1 MKHSPLAVL
10 LATLAAG
17 PVFAQ
22 DQTPGAHFI
31 QNWDADGD
39 GAVSVEEATTRRG
52 DIFTAFDADEDG
64 FLSDEEYALFDEARA
79 NDRAAM
85 QEGMGQGMGQGNGQG
100 NGQGQGQGNGQG
112 QGMGQ
117 GMGQGNGMGPGM
129 GMGMGAE
136 EGMMRAFND
145 VDGDGRVSRDEFM
158 ARVPDWYAMMDRNAD
173 GTITTDDFG
182 PGN

>member
-1 MKHSPLAVL
+1 MNYSPLAAL
-10 LATLAAG
+10 LAILAAG
-17 PVFAQ
+17 PVLAEGH
-22 DQTPGAHFI
+22 TPGAHFI
-31 QNWDADGD
+31 LNWDADGD
-39 GAVSVEEATTRRG
+39 GAVSVGEATTRRG

-85 QEGMGQGMGQGNGQG
+85 QEGMGNRQGKG
-100 NGQGQGQGNGQG
+100 NGQGQGQG

-129 GMGMGAE
+129 GEE

-145 VDGDGRVSRDEFM
+145 VDGDRRVSRDEFM
-158 ARVPDWYAMMDRNAD
+158 VRVPDWYAMMDRNAD